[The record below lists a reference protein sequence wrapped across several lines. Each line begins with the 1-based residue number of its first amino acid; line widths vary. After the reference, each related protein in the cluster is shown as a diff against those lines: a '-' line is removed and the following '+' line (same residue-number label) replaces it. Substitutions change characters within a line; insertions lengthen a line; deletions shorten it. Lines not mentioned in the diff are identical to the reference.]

1 MAATTWPANQQGV
14 VLSGDGAKTVGQQLY
29 DRDQC
34 LFASGTA
41 VYFGEQTEVSTSY
54 VTKWTQTILFPP
66 WIKSGHVLTIWIQLR
81 GSAANTGTAQLYE
94 AATPVTGTSAAVV
107 GATYDQ
113 KALTLTV
120 PSDSWAGAEKSIEFQ
135 LKSTS
140 GVAVGIKSR
149 GIAKGVI
156 YTDG

>member
-34 LFASGTA
+34 LFASGVCT
-41 VYFGEQTEVSTSY
+41 YFGEFTETSTSF
-54 VTKWTQTILFPP
+54 VTKFTQTILFPP
-66 WIKSGHVLTIWIQLR
+66 WIKTGHVLTIWVQLR
-81 GSAANTGTAQLYE
+81 GSAGNTGTAQLYE
-94 AATPVTGTSAAVV
+94 AATPVTGATASVT
-107 GATYDQ
+107 GATYDR

-120 PSDSWAGAEKSIEFQ
+120 PADSWASAEKSIEFQ
-135 LKSTS
+135 LKSTT
-140 GVAVGIKSR
+140 GAAVGIKSVS
-149 GIAKGVI
+149 IAKNMA